1 METSIGVFSSRD
13 RAEQALKEL
22 LHNHVPED
30 SIVYLTRSESEAMA
44 LGKEIG
50 TVAGGFTGGAIGLGA
65 GMVAASLALI
75 PGIGQVF
82 AVGVGAAALLGF
94 LGTKTGAKV
103 GQSVAKE
110 AKIPAPTADQEAP
123 EDAQLFLEVLKAGR
137 SLVVVRTESPAIAK
151 VASGIL
157 DRATETA
164 QPKTSTKMQAGVRQ
178 VSKGVAAVDVKG
190 RIVVGEG
197 NIVLRETIQKLV
209 DDGNIKVLL
218 VMQEVEHIDSSGIG
232 EIVRAHAMIRRV
244 SGQLKVVNPS
254 AKVQEL
260 LQMTMLQR
268 VLDVHKDEASA
279 IKSFGVSSAAPGTS

>member
-13 RAEQALKEL
+13 RAEEALKEL

-30 SIVYLTRSESEAMA
+30 SIVYLTRSESEAIA

-103 GQSVAKE
+103 GQTVAKE
-110 AKIPAPTADQEAP
+110 TQIPAPTADKEAP
-123 EDAQLFLEVLKAGR
+123 EDAELFLEVLKAGR

-164 QPKTSTKMQAGVRQ
+164 QPKTTTRMQAGVRQ

-232 EIVRAHAMIRRV
+232 EIVRAHAMMRRL

-254 AKVQEL
+254 AKVQEV
-260 LQMTMLQR
+260 LQMTMLQK